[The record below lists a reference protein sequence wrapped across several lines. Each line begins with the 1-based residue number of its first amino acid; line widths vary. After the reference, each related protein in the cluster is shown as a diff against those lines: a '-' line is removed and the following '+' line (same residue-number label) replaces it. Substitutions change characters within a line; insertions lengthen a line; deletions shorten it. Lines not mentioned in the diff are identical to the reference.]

1 MVQICPAPFTD
12 NQFRGEGDAGVLGGA
27 LDGLDQGADD
37 HLSPA
42 AAVVMDAGEAGDR
55 IVGEVETV
63 TADEGYVAR
72 D

>member
-1 MVQICPAPFTD
+1 MVQMCPAAFTD

-42 AAVVMDAGEAGDR
+42 AAVVMMLVRRG
-55 IVGEVETV
+55 IV
-63 TADEGYVAR
+63 
-72 D
+72 

>member
-1 MVQICPAPFTD
+1 MVQMCPAAFTD

-27 LDGLDQGADD
+27 LDGLDQGTDD

-63 TADEGYVAR
+63 AADEGHVAR